1 MGVSIIVLGSG
12 LVGKHIALDLA
23 ETFEVT
29 AADLSGERLQ
39 AAFSGTRVRTIE
51 ADLGR
56 RETLGPLVSRF
67 DLAVGALPG
76 RLGRN
81 CVETVLEAG
90 RSIVDIAFFP
100 EDPFELD
107 ALARS
112 KNCTA
117 AVDMG
122 LAPGL
127 SNLLL
132 GRAVATLASV
142 HKFECMVGGLPVE
155 RKWPFEYKA
164 PFSPA
169 DVLEEYTRPA
179 RCMEG
184 GVQVLRP
191 ALSEPELVDF
201 PGIGTL
207 EAFNT
212 DGLRTLLRSYPN
224 IPFMKEKTLRYPG
237 HARLMQILRET
248 GFLSSD
254 PLRLGTADVIPLELT
269 SRLLFPLW
277 QLGPDEPEFTVMRVE
292 VAGQARDGKATR
304 LSWNLLDRFDPVR
317 KASSMARTTGYTCAA
332 AVHLLVRGMLPGP
345 GVVPPEK
352 VGEISACHDFIL
364 AYLRERGVVVQ
375 EACEVGSPLEPDTR
389 ISN

>member
-1 MGVSIIVLGSG
+1 MLRIMSASIVVLGCG

-23 ETFEVT
+23 EAFEVT
-29 AADLSGERLQ
+29 VADQSRERLQ
-39 AAFSGTRVRTIE
+39 AAFDGTRIPIVQ
-51 ADLGR
+51 ADLSR
-56 RETLGPLVSRF
+56 PDVLATLVNRF
-67 DLAVGALPG
+67 EIAVGALPG
-76 RLGRN
+76 RLGRS
-81 CVETVLEAG
+81 CLQTVLDTG

-112 KNCTA
+112 RNCTA
-117 AVDMG
+117 VIDMG

-132 GRAVATLASV
+132 GKAVATLASV
-142 HKFECMVGGLPVE
+142 QRFECMVGGLPVE

-179 RCMEG
+179 RLVEG
-184 GVQVLRP
+184 GSQVQRP

-212 DGLRTLLRSYPN
+212 DGLRTLLRSYPQ

-237 HARLMQILRET
+237 HARLMQALRDT
-248 GFLSSD
+248 GFLSPHPISVGGC
-254 PLRLGTADVIPLELT
+254 RVTPLEVT
-269 SRLLFPLW
+269 SALLFPQW
-277 QLGPDEPEFTVMRVE
+277 KLGPEEAEFTVMRVE
-292 VAGQARDGKATR
+292 VEGRSREGTAARLRWD
-304 LSWNLLDRFDPVR
+304 LLDRFDPVR

-332 AVHLLVRGMLPGP
+332 AVHLLIRGLIPGP

-352 VGEISACHDFIL
+352 IGEIPACYDFIL
-364 AYLRERGVVVQ
+364 SYLGERSVVLV
-375 EACEVGSPLEPDTR
+375 EAEKLL
-389 ISN
+389 

>member
-1 MGVSIIVLGSG
+1 MGCG

-23 ETFEVT
+23 EAFDVT
-29 AADLSGERLQ
+29 VADQSPERLQ
-39 AAFSGTRVRTIE
+39 AAFAGTRISTLN
-51 ADLGR
+51 ADLSQPDV
-56 RETLGPLVSRF
+56 LGTLVSRF

-76 RLGRN
+76 RLGRS
-81 CVETVLEAG
+81 CLQTVLDAG
-90 RSIVDIAFFP
+90 RNLVDIAFFP
-100 EDPFELD
+100 EDAFELD

-112 KNCTA
+112 HNCTA
-117 AVDMG
+117 VIDMG

-142 HKFECMVGGLPVE
+142 QRFECLVGGLPVE

-179 RCMEG
+179 RLVEG
-184 GVQVLRP
+184 GIQVQRP

-212 DGLRTLLRSYPN
+212 DGLRTLLRTYPH

-237 HARLMQILRET
+237 HARLMQALRDT
-248 GFLSSD
+248 GFLS
-254 PLRLGTADVIPLELT
+254 PLPIPVRGCSVAPLDVT
-269 SRLLFPLW
+269 SALLFPQW
-277 QLGPDEPEFTVMRVE
+277 QLGEEEPEFTVMRVDVE
-292 VAGQARDGKATR
+292 GRTR
-304 LSWNLLDRFDPVR
+304 EGAAAHLRWDLLDRFDPVR
-317 KASSMARTTGYTCAA
+317 KVSSMARTTGYTCAA
-332 AVHLLVRGMLPGP
+332 AVHLLVRGLIPGP

-352 VGEISACHDFIL
+352 IGEIPACYNFIL
-364 AYLRERGVVVQ
+364 SYLRERSVVLM
-375 EACEVGSPLEPDTR
+375 ETGSLPAGRDR
-389 ISN
+389 N